1 LESHREARLWNQ
13 VFCQAEDY
21 LSLARGE
28 IRATVLIETILAA
41 FEMHEILFELGEHAA
56 GLNAGRWDYLFS
68 IVKKL
73 HDAPGDFLLPD
84 RNSVTM
90 TAPFMRAYADLLVAT
105 CHRRGA
111 YAIGGMAA
119 FIPSRRDA
127 AVNEAALAKVRED
140 KEREAQSGFDGSW
153 VAHPD
158 LVKICDEAFAP
169 FLGER
174 LNQLD
179 QPGVSNPISA
189 AELLDVASTPG
200 RPTAAGLE
208 NNVSVSLQYLTAWL
222 SGQGAVAIYNLM
234 EDAATAEISRSQI
247 WQWLQAGVVF
257 EDGTRVTE
265 SLVRAEIDRSV
276 AALELANPRDIK
288 HLSTA
293 RSVLESLVFAAQ
305 FSEFLTTMAYT
316 HLDD

>member
-1 LESHREARLWNQ
+1 M
-13 VFCQAEDY
+13 D
-21 LSLARGE
+21 
-28 IRATVLIETILAA
+28 
-41 FEMHEILFELGEHAA
+41 EILFELGPHAT

-68 IVKKL
+68 IIKKL
-73 HDAPGDFLLPD
+73 HDAPGSFLLPD
-84 RNSVTM
+84 RNSVNM

-140 KEREAQSGFDGSW
+140 KEREAKSGFDGSW

-158 LVKICDEAFAP
+158 LVEICNDAFAP
-169 FLGER
+169 FLGDR

-179 QPGVSNPISA
+179 RPSAPSAVSA
-189 AELLDVASTPG
+189 AELLDVASAAS

-208 NNVSVSLQYLTAWL
+208 NNVSVALQYLSAWL

-247 WQWLQAGVVF
+247 WQWLHEGVVF
-257 EDGTRVTE
+257 EDGTRVTDD
-265 SLVRAEIDRSV
+265 LIRGTIDRSI
-276 AALELANPRDIK
+276 AEIERANPHDLA

-293 RSVLESLVFAAQ
+293 RTLLEGLVFAEE
-305 FSEFLTTMAYT
+305 FPEFLTTIAYLQ
-316 HLDD
+316 LDD